1 MLRNLH
7 EDTTVLHNFGDHPGY
22 RKKPMTTPANTE
34 VAPNDARDWN
44 DESTKGEEP
53 FGKQIGSS
61 APYTDLVDTITKE
74 VLKHLKGGQN

>member
-1 MLRNLH
+1 
-7 EDTTVLHNFGDHPGY
+7 
-22 RKKPMTTPANTE
+22 MTTPANTE
-34 VAPNDARDWN
+34 VAPNGARDWN